1 VRLRAAAATL
11 LFAFCYLLSVILRM
25 PKIVRFHQ
33 VGDASV
39 LKLDE
44 LPKPQPKEGEVL
56 LKVEAIGL
64 NRAEVMFRSG
74 KYLYQPNFPSLIG
87 YEASGIVEAVGPGV
101 TGLKPGDRVSSI
113 PSFSMAKYGTYGEY
127 AVLPAYALAP
137 YPANLSPVEGA
148 AIWMQYLT
156 AYGVVEFGGLKE
168 GQHLLI
174 TAAAS
179 SVGLAAI
186 QTAKAVGAISI
197 ATTRNKAKASALSDV
212 GADFVVNTS
221 GKGFPLAFDPVA
233 GPGLQTL
240 AKAAGKGAMIIEYGA
255 LAPEPTP
262 YPLFA
267 AIEKGLNIRG
277 YTLFEINTDPER
289 QGRAKKFI
297 IDKLADGTFK
307 PIIAKTFRL
316 DQIVEA
322 HRYMESN
329 EHLGKIVVSV

>member
-1 VRLRAAAATL
+1 
-11 LFAFCYLLSVILRM
+11 M

-39 LKLDE
+39 LKLEE

-74 KYLYQPNFPSLIG
+74 HYLDQPNFPSLLG
-87 YEASGIVEAVGPGV
+87 YEASGIVEEVGTGV
-101 TGLKPGDRVSSI
+101 TGLKPGDRVGSI
-113 PSFSMAKYGTYGEY
+113 PSFSMTKYGTYGEY
-127 AVLPAYALAP
+127 TVLPAYALAP

-148 AIWMQYLT
+148 SIWMQYIT
-156 AYGVVEFGGLKE
+156 AYGVVEVGGLKK

-174 TAAAS
+174 TAATS

-212 GADFVVNTS
+212 GADFVINTKS
-221 GKGFPLAFDPVA
+221 EDLIQRVHEITNGKGFALAFDPVA
-233 GPGLQTL
+233 GPGLETL

-255 LAPEPTP
+255 LASEPTP

-267 AIEKGLNIRG
+267 AIEKGLNVRG

-297 IDKLADGTFK
+297 IDKLADSTFK
-307 PIIAKTFRL
+307 PIIAKTFEL

-329 EHLGKIVVSV
+329 EQIGKIVVTV

>member
-1 VRLRAAAATL
+1 
-11 LFAFCYLLSVILRM
+11 
-25 PKIVRFHQ
+25 
-33 VGDASV
+33 
-39 LKLDE
+39 
-44 LPKPQPKEGEVL
+44 
-56 LKVEAIGL
+56 
-64 NRAEVMFRSG
+64 
-74 KYLYQPNFPSLIG
+74 
-87 YEASGIVEAVGPGV
+87 
-101 TGLKPGDRVSSI
+101 
-113 PSFSMAKYGTYGEY
+113 MAKYGTYGEY

-212 GADFVVNTS
+212 GADFVVNTSSEDLIQRVHEITS

>member
-1 VRLRAAAATL
+1 
-11 LFAFCYLLSVILRM
+11 M

-39 LKLDE
+39 LKLEE

-64 NRAEVMFRSG
+64 NRAEVMFRSWQ
-74 KYLYQPNFPSLIG
+74 YLDEPKFPSLIG
-87 YEASGIVEAVGPGV
+87 YEAAGIVEAVGPGV
-101 TGLKPGDRVSSI
+101 TGFKPGDRVSSI
-113 PSFSMAKYGTYGEY
+113 PSFRMTEYGTYGEY
-127 AVLPAYALAP
+127 VVLPAYALSR
-137 YPANLSPVEGA
+137 YPDNLSPAEGTS
-148 AIWMQYLT
+148 IWMQYIT
-156 AYGVVEFGGLKE
+156 AYGVVEFGGLKK

-212 GADFVVNTS
+212 GADFVINTNS
-221 GKGFPLAFDPVA
+221 EDLVQRVHKITDGKGFALAFDPIA
-233 GPGLQTL
+233 GPGLETL
-240 AKAAGKGAMIIEYGA
+240 AKAAGKGAMIMEYGA

-267 AIEKGLNIRG
+267 AISKGLTIRG

-297 IDKLADGTFK
+297 LDKLADGTFK
-307 PIIAKTFRL
+307 PIIAKTFKL
-316 DQIVEA
+316 DEIVEA

-329 EHLGKIVVSV
+329 EQIGKIVVTV